1 MRDLDVG
8 GGALSGISERLLRA
22 ATDLDATG
30 TSGPTAIDAGPWTG
44 LITSMVSG
52 LTCAAASVAEGVGS
66 ASQAVLN
73 TADAT
78 YASADEAAGE
88 GLRPRS
94 GVGAR

>member
-30 TSGPTAIDAGPWTG
+30 TSGPTAIDAGPSTG

-66 ASQAVLN
+66 ASQAVLD
-73 TADAT
+73 ADAT